1 MKKAL
6 LFFVLV
12 TFAGCSTISGI
23 QNNLIMGR
31 FEYARVADL
40 KQGISI
46 EEAKRIV
53 QISPVGVK
61 AFVGPGDTKKQ
72 MTVLVFEGAL
82 QEYQDKGK
90 HWLLFDDGKLVSQ
103 GQGDAASAE
112 LLWTFTYYDLLS
124 EGGKLTRANAE
135 RKKYQK
141 ITQLYA
147 LNSYEN
153 EYFTY
158 RIVIASRVDKKEIDL
173 DMANYLLAQKKAE
186 IDAKI
191 ETARLNF
198 ITQQQTDEMLRLQR
212 SSLFLQSMQTLQA
225 PRKNFDCTTTH
236 LGSTSYTSCN

>member
-23 QNNLIMGR
+23 QNNLIMGS
-31 FEYARVADL
+31 FEYARIADL

-61 AFVGPGDTKKQ
+61 TFVGPEDSKKL
-72 MTVLVFEGAL
+72 MTVLVFENAL

-90 HWLLFDDGKLVSQ
+90 HWLLFEDGKLINQ
-103 GQGDAASAE
+103 GQGDATIAE
-112 LLWTFTYYDLLS
+112 LLWAFGYYDLLS
-124 EGGKLTRANAE
+124 EQGKLNRADAE

-141 ITQLYA
+141 LTQLYA

-191 ETARLNF
+191 ETARQSY
-198 ITQQQTDEMLRLQR
+198 ISQQQTNEMLRLQR
-212 SSLFLQSMQTLQA
+212 SSLFLQSMQTLQV
-225 PRKNFDCTTTH
+225 PRKSFDCTTTH
-236 LGSTSYTSCN
+236 FGSISHTSCN